1 MPLVGFETT
10 ISAGEQ
16 LQTYALDHAATRTGS
31 SLLKCKFN
39 PYPANV
45 ENMVSS

>member
-1 MPLVGFETT
+1 MQHLEGSGTPVLYTG
-10 ISAGEQ
+10 
-16 LQTYALDHAATRTGS
+16 RTVI
-31 SLLKCKFN
+31 N

>member
-1 MPLVGFETT
+1 MFIVIVTT
-10 ISAGEQ
+10 ISA
-16 LQTYALDHAATRTGS
+16 TVTRYARIDVMLVENS
-31 SLLKCKFN
+31 VLN

>member
-1 MPLVGFETT
+1 MNVFSHPTDVRW
-10 ISAGEQ
+10 
-16 LQTYALDHAATRTGS
+16 AADEAEAH
-31 SLLKCKFN
+31 FDIN

>member
-1 MPLVGFETT
+1 MHGPLNVKLCSKLSNMSYYFC
-10 ISAGEQ
+10 EQ
-16 LQTYALDHAATRTGS
+16 HLVIYPVHLI
-31 SLLKCKFN
+31 N

>member
-1 MPLVGFETT
+1 MLPEDHLMIETCSSVLMLTFRNFKLIYMCTLVGVL
-10 ISAGEQ
+10 I
-16 LQTYALDHAATRTGS
+16 
-31 SLLKCKFN
+31 N